1 MKQKIFLIT
10 ILLIFLN
17 QCGYTPIYSNNRTVD
32 FKLEIIDISGDNEMN
47 NLISSK
53 IKKYSNPSAKK
64 TFRLKVKTDYIKDII
79 TKDKTGKATNYLIKK
94 KVEYEIVNSENNIRY
109 VFDDKINATGMDNQY
124 DFKKYESTIKNNFIS
139 LKLDQLI
146 LKLSNIK

>member
-53 IKKYSNPSAKK
+53 
-64 TFRLKVKTDYIKDII
+64 
-79 TKDKTGKATNYLIKK
+79 
-94 KVEYEIVNSENNIRY
+94 
-109 VFDDKINATGMDNQY
+109 
-124 DFKKYESTIKNNFIS
+124 
-139 LKLDQLI
+139 
-146 LKLSNIK
+146 

>member
-53 IKKYSNPSAKK
+53 IKKY
-64 TFRLKVKTDYIKDII
+64 LLLQV
-79 TKDKTGKATNYLIKK
+79 
-94 KVEYEIVNSENNIRY
+94 
-109 VFDDKINATGMDNQY
+109 
-124 DFKKYESTIKNNFIS
+124 
-139 LKLDQLI
+139 
-146 LKLSNIK
+146 